1 MVKSLVVSFLLSSA
15 ASSSRLSSLAR
26 RTRQGE
32 GGVTFRAEIN
42 FVEVHAIVT
51 DRNGAFVRDLTADDF
66 EIYEDGRLQKP
77 AAFSMIDLPIERSA
91 TVTSGG
97 EVVDPDIAWP
107 RARSPDAS
115 ISFFWMTCI
124 PP

>member
-1 MVKSLVVSFLLSSA
+1 MVKALVASFLLILGGAIVA
-15 ASSSRLSSLAR
+15 AQQPGSPNPP
-26 RTRQGE
+26 GE

-77 AAFSMIDLPIERSA
+77 AAFSLIDLPIERSA
-91 TVTSGG
+91 PVTSGG
-97 EVVDPDIAWP
+97 EVVEPDIRVAS
-107 RARSPDAS
+107 RAFAGR
-115 ISFFWMTCI
+115 
-124 PP
+124 